1 MGDLPAPDAGKWYGR
16 MRQGHHRCDYG
27 RNGGTVPFPARR
39 PSKFFWYIC
48 ITYIYRGSNFSF
60 DTLLVENGYLLCSPS
75 RNYPSYV
82 KMQLFER
89 FYVTAE
95 SCPEGSVIVS
105 KCAVQTLYHGYAS
118 RPDRWFLRCT
128 AVQNRIS
135 PPPRKAQNGFYD
147 TTNKWPSWWFDSSYR
162 SF

>member
-1 MGDLPAPDAGKWYGR
+1 MRGNDTVECDRVITGVTTGGMGELSLSLLE
-16 MRQGHHRCDYG
+16 GHRSFLG
-27 RNGGTVPFPARR
+27 
-39 PSKFFWYIC
+39 I
-48 ITYIYRGSNFSF
+48 YIYIYHGSMFSF
-60 DTLLVENGYLLCSPS
+60 DMLLVENGYLLCSPS

-128 AVQNRIS
+128 AVQNRILPHS
-135 PPPRKAQNGFYD
+135 RKAQNGFYD
-147 TTNKWPSWWFDSSYR
+147 ISNK
-162 SF
+162 